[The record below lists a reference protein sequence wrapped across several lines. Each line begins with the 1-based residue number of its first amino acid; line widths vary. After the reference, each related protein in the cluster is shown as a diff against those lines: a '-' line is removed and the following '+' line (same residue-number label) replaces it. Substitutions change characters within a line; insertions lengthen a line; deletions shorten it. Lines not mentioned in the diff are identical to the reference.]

1 MSKLL
6 EIVNASWGWVGLN
19 AKEIAGR
26 NAFGNLLVVDDA
38 GKYWRICPEELS
50 CEVVSD
56 NAAEFSSLVKSEE
69 FQIDWEMSRIVKLAQ
84 ASLGKIPNGR
94 AFYLVI
100 PGIFGG
106 AYDETNIKSVPLEEL
121 ISFSGYWAE
130 EIKDLPDGAQ
140 IKLRIID

>member
-1 MSKLL
+1 MPKLL
-6 EIVNASWGWVGLN
+6 EIVNASWGWIGLN
-19 AKEIAGR
+19 AVEIVGR

-56 NAAEFSSLVKSEE
+56 DAAEFSSLVESEE
-69 FQIDWEMSRIVKLAQ
+69 FQVDWEMSRIVELAK
-84 ASLGKIPNGR
+84 ANLGEIPSGR
-94 AFYLVI
+94 VFYLVI

-106 AYDETNIKSVPLEEL
+106 PYDETNIKSVPLGEL